1 MKKTIVCRVIERTA
15 RSAGPGIMLE
25 RFRLV
30 ELTDKDAPFGE
41 YHEINFYFYFLYNS
55 FRKMTRIVDM
65 KCTVTFHDLDEIFF
79 DSPFLARAF
88 YDTLNHVT
96 VSNVVIKKHIT
107 LNNLLIVKSCD
118 DFKGQFFKINHHYKL
133 VYNTL
138 LNLFNLLFD
147 TFIKNNNQ
155 KIIVTF
161 DYDENK
167 MEEVKNAADD

>member
-1 MKKTIVCRVIERTA
+1 MKKTIVCRVIERTM
-15 RSAGPGIMLE
+15 RSAGPGIMLT
-25 RFRLV
+25 RYRLV
-30 ELTDKDAPFGE
+30 ELTDDDAPFGE
-41 YHEINFYFYFLYNS
+41 YHEINFYFYFLYNNN
-55 FRKMTRIVDM
+55 RKLTTIIDM
-65 KCTVTFHDLDEIFF
+65 RCTVTFHDLDEIFF
-79 DSPFLARAF
+79 DSPFLSGAF

-96 VSNVVIKKHIT
+96 ITNIITKNHVT
-107 LNNLLIVKSCD
+107 LNDLLIVKRCD

-147 TFIKNNNQ
+147 AFIKDNNQ

-167 MEEVKNAADD
+167 MEDVKNAADN